1 MKLAWFLSEAD
12 IRDSREKS
20 LSVKKKKKINQ
31 NLNYSI
37 YKCINSA

>member
-20 LSVKKKKKINQ
+20 LSVKKKKKNRSEFKLFYLQ
-31 NLNYSI
+31 MH
-37 YKCINSA
+37 K